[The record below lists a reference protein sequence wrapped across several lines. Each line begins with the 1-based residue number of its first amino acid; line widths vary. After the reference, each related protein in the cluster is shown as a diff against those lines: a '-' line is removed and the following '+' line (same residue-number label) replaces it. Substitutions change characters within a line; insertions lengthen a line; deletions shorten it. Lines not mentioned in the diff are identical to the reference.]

1 MEILDEK
8 IHQNHDIGRGM
19 NITAIMESWTT
30 QPGFPIIS
38 CTRSGVGGRI
48 KLSQTPFP
56 SIDSSLAVQT
66 NETSRNTSWWIPISI
81 TDARRPDFSPT
92 GSTPRLWL
100 TPDRPSI
107 DIPYFPVSVD
117 AKNTWIII
125 NSQRSTYARVLY
137 DEANWKLIARQLR
150 ENYTVVPQMTRAQLI
165 DDAFSFAL
173 VDLLDYRVALE
184 LAEYLTIVKDDFVE
198 PSILYHLNS
207 MQARTVKNA
216 SLQLLLE
223 VWILFSLSALCSIS
237 NFKKLYLRSTSEKL

>member
-8 IHQNHDIGRGM
+8 AHQNNDLGRGM

-30 QPGFPIIS
+30 QPSFPIIW

-48 KLSQTPFP
+48 KLSQTPFA
-56 SIDSSLAVQT
+56 SIVLSLTVQT
-66 NETSRNTSWWIPISI
+66 NVTSGNGWWIPISM

-107 DIPYFPVSVD
+107 DIPYFPGSVD

-137 DEANWKLIARQLR
+137 DEVNWKLIAHQLR
-150 ENYTVVPQMTRAQLI
+150 ENYTVIPQMTRAQLI

-173 VDLLDYRVALE
+173 VDLLDYRVAME

-223 VWILFSLSALCSIS
+223 V
-237 NFKKLYLRSTSEKL
+237 